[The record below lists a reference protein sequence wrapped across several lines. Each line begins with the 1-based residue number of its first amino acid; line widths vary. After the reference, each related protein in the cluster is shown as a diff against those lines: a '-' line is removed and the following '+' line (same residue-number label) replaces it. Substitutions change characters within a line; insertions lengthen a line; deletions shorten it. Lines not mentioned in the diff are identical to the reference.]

1 MNIIQVQDRLKGLPE
16 DALVNYVE
24 QPMGEVPIYLALGE
38 LQRRK
43 EMKERFQ
50 ASQADKPSVA
60 EQLVAEAKP
69 MQMGLG
75 AMAPQQMMPGAQ
87 GVGTPPPAQELTPT
101 MLAASGGIVSNPVNL
116 SLIHI

>member
-1 MNIIQVQDRLKGLPE
+1 MNIIQIQDRLKGLPE

-50 ASQADKPSVA
+50 ASQVG
-60 EQLVAEAKP
+60 
-69 MQMGLG
+69 GLG
-75 AMAPQQMMPGAQ
+75 IAGLGLYNQ
-87 GVGTPPPAQELTPT
+87 
-101 MLAASGGIVSNPVNL
+101 L
-116 SLIHI
+116 S